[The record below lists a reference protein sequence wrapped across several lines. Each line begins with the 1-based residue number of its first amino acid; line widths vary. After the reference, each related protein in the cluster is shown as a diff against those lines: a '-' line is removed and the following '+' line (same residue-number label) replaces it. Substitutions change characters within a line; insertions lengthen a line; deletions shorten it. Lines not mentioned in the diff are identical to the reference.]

1 MIVNKVTIKGAEQVV
16 LMFGPA
22 QAAVA
27 KAVADCVEDGTIPKE
42 EAEDL
47 LIIVSVFIQWN
58 AKDKKKIYDYNYEAT
73 KLSIKR
79 ALSGEPTVGDVLA
92 KKETAKL
99 AKKETAKHPFA

>member
-1 MIVNKVTIKGAEQVV
+1 
-16 LMFGPA
+16 MFGPA

-27 KAVADCVEDGTIPKE
+27 KAVADCVEDGTISKE

-79 ALSGEPTVGDVLA
+79 ALNGEPTVEEVF
-92 KKETAKL
+92 T
-99 AKKETAKHPFA
+99 KKETAKHPFA